1 MTPEML
7 SLIALVAELA
17 MKYGP
22 EVWAKVHELSTKQ
35 GVTTEDF
42 QRLFAQANELKDP
55 VEYRN
60 AK

>member
-17 MKYGP
+17 LKYGP
-22 EVWAKVHELSTKQ
+22 QFVARVQELVTKP
-35 GVTTEDF
+35 GVTMEDF
-42 QRLFAQANELKDP
+42 QLLFAQANELKDP